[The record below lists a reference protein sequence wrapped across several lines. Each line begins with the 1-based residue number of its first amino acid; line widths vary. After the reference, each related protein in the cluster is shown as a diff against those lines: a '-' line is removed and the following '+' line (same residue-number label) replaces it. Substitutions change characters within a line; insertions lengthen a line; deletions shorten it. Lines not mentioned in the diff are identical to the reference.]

1 MEQIPVNSINIYD
14 DLGSQNQYSL
24 KEQKNNPN
32 KNNYLND
39 WNNRL
44 NKRLEKFEPNYKVS
58 KEINLVIK

>member
-39 WNNRL
+39 WNKRL